1 MWWKHPIHDNVLNY
15 EEQDRKV
22 QEMEIKVIEE
32 GTPYVIALVGRL
44 DTNTSPQLE
53 EFAGQL
59 YGKSVNDIAV
69 DMAECDFVSSA
80 GLRVIVAMQK
90 RATTSGSLVF
100 RNVVPDVMDVF
111 KMTGFDKILTFE

>member
-1 MWWKHPIHDNVLNY
+1 
-15 EEQDRKV
+15 
-22 QEMEIKVIEE
+22 MEIRLAEE
-32 GTPYVIALVGRL
+32 GATTVISLKGRL

-53 EFAGQL
+53 ECADKLFSQGV
-59 YGKSVNDIAV
+59 KDIAV

-90 RATTSGSLVF
+90 RLVNDGKLVF

-111 KMTGFDKILTFE
+111 EMTGFSKILTFE

>member
-1 MWWKHPIHDNVLNY
+1 
-15 EEQDRKV
+15 
-22 QEMEIKVIEE
+22 MEIIVREE
-32 GTPYVIALVGRL
+32 GKPTVFALKGRL

-53 EFAGQL
+53 EFAGKL
-59 YGKSVNDIAV
+59 FDDGVVDLVV

-90 RATTSGSLVF
+90 RVTGNGSLVF

-111 KMTGFDKILTFE
+111 EMTGFSKILTFE